1 MGDTR
6 REKLK
11 EIFEQTVE
19 SALQIGDNLDDLNYY
34 SLRCRAANDDR
45 LFKMYGS
52 ELCTFNGKYL
62 NEDAIIMLFAIP
74 INSSEETGARNVAE
88 RVMEVI
94 TESEKCLVTLDYVK
108 TDEVKEEKFVYVL
121 IVKRINGG

>member
-1 MGDTR
+1 
-6 REKLK
+6 
-11 EIFEQTVE
+11 
-19 SALQIGDNLDDLNYY
+19 
-34 SLRCRAANDDR
+34 
-45 LFKMYGS
+45 MYGS